1 MKGLQVCIL
10 RSFLWSYPS
19 VNCINLWLILLFW
32 VFVVYNF
39 WPEINGIPTWNKWT
53 HSYSVSVC
61 VYVKVGNEK
70 LETFS
75 LYLLWNPWPIL
86 IDRTITE
93 RERERERE
101 REGEFENGNLS
112 GSGLCK
118 RKLGEGQN
126 GEFWCGKQSGPKW
139 IYFGPTWAQPRPWS
153 SLLLPLLFF
162 FVFLMGRIGRVK
174 Q

>member
-93 RERERERE
+93 RE
-101 REGEFENGNLS
+101 GEFENGNLS

-118 RKLGEGQN
+118 RQLGEGQN
-126 GEFWCGKQSGPKW
+126 GAFWCGKQSGPKW
-139 IYFGPTWAQPRPWS
+139 IYFGPTWAQPPPMVKS
-153 SLLLPLLFF
+153 TAAASLLLC
-162 FVFLMGRIGRVK
+162 FLDGSDWTS
-174 Q
+174 